1 MNIIGLS
8 GGIGSGK
15 TVVSDHFG
23 HLGVSVVDT
32 DVIARKVVEPGK
44 PALDSLV
51 QEFGSSILNSDG
63 SLNRSNLRELAFAS
77 SSNKRRL
84 DAITHPAI
92 RIETVKQIN
101 QSEGSYC
108 IVVVPLLYKESPFL
122 AMMNRVL
129 IVTADREVKIA
140 RVQKRNNFS
149 RDQVIQIMDTQLSDE
164 KRLEFADD
172 VIKNDSTLEHVYRE
186 VEVLHETYSSLP

>member
-172 VIKNDSTLEHVYRE
+172 VIKNDSSLEHVYRE
-186 VEVLHETYSSLP
+186 VEVLHETYSSLT

>member
-172 VIKNDSTLEHVYRE
+172 VIKNDSSLEHVYRE